1 MLEVISAM
9 LVVLGLASLFVVI
22 SIVWPIVAIA
32 KEQSERTE
40 YTFTA
45 CVAGWYAQI
54 MAMVGIIV
62 FTTGLG
68 YLFKSILGYLDL
80 NYSYGYMSF
89 PILGT
94 LGQPDVAYLEQQRMV
109 DLVVRAPSLLV
120 AGPVIYF
127 VFAYLSR
134 SVSTKRVQAPYW
146 VLRGSQ
152 LLQTI
157 FLGTVSV
164 LCGILALNLVLGYFL
179 ISPTGNQLNVPFGE
193 MFGFAL
199 AFTGAFI
206 AHVWIWRSFPGGTW
220 WSPPEGWPRIQKM
233 STEP

>member
-1 MLEVISAM
+1 MFVIIG
-9 LVVLGLASLFVVI
+9 LVPLFI
-22 SIVWPIVAIA
+22 IIAIVWPIVAIS
-32 KEQSERTE
+32 KEQSAQTE

-54 MAMVGIIV
+54 MAMVGIVI
-62 FTTGLG
+62 FTAGLG
-68 YLFKSILGYLDL
+68 YLFKGIIGCL
-80 NYSYGYMSF
+80 NLYYSYGYMSF

-94 LGQPDVAYLEQQRMV
+94 LGQTNVAYLEQQRMV

-134 SVSTKRVQAPYW
+134 TVSTKRVLAPFW

-152 LLQTI
+152 LIQTI

-164 LCGILALNLVLGYFL
+164 LCGLLALNLVPGYFL
-179 ISPTGNQLNVPFGE
+179 ISPIGNQSNVPFGE

-199 AFTGAFI
+199 AFTGAFV
-206 AHVWIWRSFPGGTW
+206 AHVWIWRSYPGGTW
-220 WSPPEGWPRIQKM
+220 WSPPEGWPRIQKVPP
-233 STEP
+233 EA

>member
-1 MLEVISAM
+1 MPVII
-9 LVVLGLASLFVVI
+9 VLIPLFVIIVI
-22 SIVWPIVAIA
+22 LWPIVAITM
-32 KEQSERTE
+32 QHSESSE
-40 YTFTA
+40 YSFTA

-54 MAMVGIIV
+54 MAMVGIVV
-62 FTTGLG
+62 FTAGIG
-68 YLFKSILGYLDL
+68 YLFKSVISYLDL
-80 NYSYGYMSF
+80 YYSYGYMSF
-89 PILGT
+89 PILGA
-94 LGQPDVAYLEQQRMV
+94 LGQSNVAYLEQQRMV
-109 DLVVRAPSLLV
+109 DLVVRAPSLLI

-164 LCGILALNLVLGYFL
+164 LCSLLALNLLLGYFL
-179 ISPTGNQLNVPFGE
+179 ISPLGNQSNVPFGE
-193 MFGFAL
+193 MLGFAL
-199 AFTGAFI
+199 AFTGALI

-220 WSPPEGWPRIQKM
+220 WSPPDGWPRIQKM
-233 STEP
+233 PPKT